1 MDLYRGYNER
11 SPEVYLPCTST
22 LVKAMFCLTSTVG
35 QLQSSFG
42 LTSIITA
49 ELIIPALKKYVLCE

>member
-49 ELIIPALKKYVLCE
+49 ELI